1 VAGAAIVVLS
11 NQWRQAHLPSIIGI
25 DGDFEIVVFGI
36 AAVAILQFLAK
47 CSWPVVMRL
56 LRLDVPNERAE
67 VNAKPPIAHEKPPR
81 GPTILSVCNVH
92 KIFGALAANRDISLD
107 VSAGEI
113 LALIGPN
120 GAGKSTHAVR
130 RDLGGVSPSSGSTAT
145 AIKRR
150 QAELERE
157 VFQLLP
163 DAARPMAAGLE
174 RRLLAHWLGHPMVDR
189 VVSGLHRRISLRVT
203 PRAPASTR

>member
-1 VAGAAIVVLS
+1 MLS
-11 NQWRQAHLPSIIGI
+11 NQCRQAHLPSIIGI

-36 AAVAILQFLAK
+36 AAVAILQFLAE

-67 VNAKPPIAHEKPPR
+67 VNAKPLIAHKKPPR

-107 VSAGEI
+107 VSVGEI

-130 RDLGGVSPSSGSTAT
+130 RDLGGALAEQRFHGDCYQTLASGTRAGGIPTAT
-145 AIKRR
+145 GCR
-150 QAELERE
+150 
-157 VFQLLP
+157 
-163 DAARPMAAGLE
+163 AADGGRFRTAFAGSF
-174 RRLLAHWLGHPMVDR
+174 AW
-189 VVSGLHRRISLRVT
+189 
-203 PRAPASTR
+203 ASHGG